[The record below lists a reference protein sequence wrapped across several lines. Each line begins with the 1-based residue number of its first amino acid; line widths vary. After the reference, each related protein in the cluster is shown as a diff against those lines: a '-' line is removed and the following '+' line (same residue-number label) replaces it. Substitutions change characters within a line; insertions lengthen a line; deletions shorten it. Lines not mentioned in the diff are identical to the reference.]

1 MTTPAL
7 SSSAAVG
14 LATVRRLAD
23 HPTPFYVL
31 DLSVF
36 RARIAE
42 LRSALPPG
50 SRLLYSAKAN
60 PAPELLAAAAGEGCG
75 VEVASGGELRAT
87 LAAGVPAA
95 DILVVGP
102 AKADTL
108 LAAAV
113 EAGVGVV
120 VVESLAETARLAQVA
135 RAVADR
141 IDEVRVAIRLNVPG
155 ARGHLRMS
163 GHQFGT
169 DLDES
174 LRCVDRLR
182 RECPLRFVGYHAYL
196 ASQLLDAG
204 EVVHNATIAVER
216 AVELTA
222 RTGDPPELMDLGGGF
237 GIPYGTEDP
246 ELDLVEVAAGLQAVA
261 NGYPELGSSWTFES
275 GRFLAGP
282 AGALV
287 CRVTE
292 VKEVD
297 GTRFVLL
304 DGGTNTSGIFGVAES
319 MRRPRLTVLR
329 DGAVVEGDRLA
340 HLCGPL
346 CTPMDRLASSV
357 PTGAEAGDLVVWWN
371 RGAYG
376 PTAAPTAFLSFDPPA
391 QLVVAGP

>member
-1 MTTPAL
+1 VISPA
-7 SSSAAVG
+7 SSSLAVA
-14 LATVRRLAD
+14 LDTVRRLAD

-36 RARIAE
+36 RNRVAE
-42 LRSALPPG
+42 LKSALPRG

-60 PAPELLAAAAGEGCG
+60 PAPELLAAAASEHCG
-75 VEVASGGELRAT
+75 VEVASLGELRLT
-87 LAAGVPAA
+87 LEAGVPAD
-95 DILVVGP
+95 DILIVGP
-102 AKADTL
+102 AKSDAF

-113 EAGVGVV
+113 EGGVGTV
-120 VVESLAETARLAQVA
+120 VVESLAETVRLARVA
-135 RAVADR
+135 ADR
-141 IDEVRVAIRLNVPG
+141 MDEVRVAVRLNVPG
-155 ARGHLRMS
+155 ARGRLRMS

-169 DLDES
+169 DLEES
-174 LRCVDRLR
+174 LRCVGRLG
-182 RECPLRFVGYHAYL
+182 REPLLRFVGYHAYL
-196 ASQLLDAG
+196 ASQLLDAS
-204 EVVHNATIAVER
+204 EVVHNCRIAVER
-216 AVELTA
+216 AAELTM
-222 RTGDPPELMDLGGGF
+222 RTGVPPELMDLGGGF

-246 ELDLVEVAAGLQAVA
+246 ELNLDQLAAGLDAVVA
-261 NGYPELGSSWTFES
+261 EGNSELGSSWTFES

-297 GTRFVLL
+297 GIRFVLL
-304 DGGTNTSGIFGVAES
+304 DGGTNTSGTFGVAES

-329 DGAVVEGDRLA
+329 EGAVVQGERLA

-357 PTGAEAGDLVVWWN
+357 PTGAEAGDLIVWWN

-391 QLVVAGP
+391 QLVVSGP